1 MDAHYWLLYCRY
13 YDSHFFQV
21 VGVVKIDG
29 SRSAP
34 NESDRINDDSK
45 F

>member
-21 VGVVKIDG
+21 VEEVKIVG
-29 SRSAP
+29 SPSAL
-34 NESDRINDDSK
+34 NECERINDDSK